1 MKVILQK
8 DVKGQGKKGEMVEVS
23 EGYARNFLFP
33 KGLAV
38 EATSGNVKSY
48 KQRKKSEE
56 KRKEEEKEQAQ
67 QLAEELKSTEIKISA
82 KTGEGGRLFGA
93 VSTKQIADA
102 LKKENI
108 KIDRRKLMLDEPI
121 KTLGVTK
128 VPVKLHPDVIGT
140 LNVHVVEEK

>member
-8 DVKGQGKKGEMVEVS
+8 DVKGQGKKGQMVEVS

-38 EATSGNVKSY
+38 EATGGNVKTY
-48 KQRKKSEE
+48 EQRQKSADKK
-56 KRKEEEKEQAQ
+56 KEEEKAQAEVF
-67 QLAEELKSTEIKISA
+67 AKELEHVTITIPA

-102 LKKENI
+102 LKKANLD
-108 KIDRRKLMLDEPI
+108 IDKRKLMLDEPI
-121 KTLGVTK
+121 KTLGYTK
-128 VPVKLHPDVIGT
+128 VPVKLHPEVMGT
-140 LNVHVVEEK
+140 LNIHVVEEN

>member
-8 DVKGQGKKGEMVEVS
+8 DVKGQGKKGQMVEVS

-33 KGLAV
+33 RGLAV
-38 EATSGNVKSY
+38 EGTGGNVKTFE
-48 KQRKKSEE
+48 QRQKSED
-56 KRKEEEKEQAQ
+56 KKKEEEKEKAGQFAK
-67 QLAEELKSTEIKISA
+67 ELENITVTIPA

-102 LKKENI
+102 LKKAKLDI
-108 KIDRRKLMLDEPI
+108 DKRKIILDEPI
-121 KTLGVTK
+121 RTLGYTK
-128 VPVKLHPDVIGT
+128 IPVKLHPEVMGT

>member
-8 DVKGQGKKGEMVEVS
+8 DVKGQGKKGQLVEVS

-33 KGLAV
+33 RNLAV
-38 EATSGNVKSY
+38 EATGGNIKNFEQREKSD
-48 KQRKKSEE
+48 QKK
-56 KRKEEEKEQAQ
+56 KEEEKEQAEQ
-67 QLAEELKSTEIKISA
+67 FAKELERVTITIPA

-102 LKKENI
+102 LKKA
-108 KIDRRKLMLDEPI
+108 KLDIDKRKLILDEPI
-121 KTLGVTK
+121 KTLGITR
-128 VPVKLHPDVIGT
+128 VPVKLHLDVMGT

>member
-8 DVKGQGKKGEMVEVS
+8 DVKGQGKKGQLVEVS

-33 KGLAV
+33 RNLAV
-38 EATSGNVKSY
+38 EATGGNIKNFEQREKSD
-48 KQRKKSEE
+48 QKK
-56 KRKEEEKEQAQ
+56 KEQEKEQAQ
-67 QLAEELKSTEIKISA
+67 QFAKELEQITITIPA

-102 LKKENI
+102 LKKA
-108 KIDRRKLMLDEPI
+108 KLDIDKRKLVLDEPI
-121 KTLGVTK
+121 KALGYTK
-128 VPVKLHPDVIGT
+128 VPVKLHADVMGT